1 MMIYCLF
8 FFKQK
13 PAYEMRI
20 SDCSSNVC
28 SSYLLTVA
36 RIGRDRVLRFRA
48 DDWVTVTDDHRELM
62 GEPGEMARIVDT
74 DEAALTVTLDRAL
87 PTGGGRAFGANA
99 TELME
104 RHTRVQRW
112 DQNASNA
119 TIDADGLIDVAAGPI
134 PIEDGV
140 NVAFFVDPA
149 ACAFLLGDWWVF
161 AARTADASVEILTDA
176 PPRGIE
182 HHRLQIGVVTGLGG
196 AMDVQDCRPRP
207 QDCACC
213 CTIRVGATET
223 PKGDYPTLEP
233 AVADLPGTPPD
244 TEGDCNHE

>member
-74 DEAALTVTLDRAL
+74 DEAALTVRS
-87 PTGGGRAFGANA
+87 
-99 TELME
+99 EE
-104 RHTRVQRW
+104 R
-112 DQNASNA
+112 
-119 TIDADGLIDVAAGPI
+119 
-134 PIEDGV
+134 
-140 NVAFFVDPA
+140 
-149 ACAFLLGDWWVF
+149 
-161 AARTADASVEILTDA
+161 
-176 PPRGIE
+176 
-182 HHRLQIGVVTGLGG
+182 
-196 AMDVQDCRPRP
+196 
-207 QDCACC
+207 
-213 CTIRVGATET
+213 RVGKECVSTCRSRWSPYHKQTKMKTHKQMPIRRKPNQE
-223 PKGDYPTLEP
+223 
-233 AVADLPGTPPD
+233 
-244 TEGDCNHE
+244 

>member
-87 PTGGGRAFGANA
+87 PTGGGRAFGANP

-104 RHTRVQRW
+104 RHPRVQRW
-112 DQNASNA
+112 APNASNP
-119 TIDADGLIDVAAGPI
+119 TIHADGRLDLAPGPI
-134 PIEDGV
+134 RIEDGV
-140 NVAFFVDPA
+140 HASYSRDPPP
-149 ACAFLLGDWWVF
+149 
-161 AARTADASVEILTDA
+161 A
-176 PPRGIE
+176 P
-182 HHRLQIGVVTGLGG
+182 L
-196 AMDVQDCRPRP
+196 
-207 QDCACC
+207 
-213 CTIRVGATET
+213 
-223 PKGDYPTLEP
+223 
-233 AVADLPGTPPD
+233 
-244 TEGDCNHE
+244 